1 MFTFYSSV
9 SRLLSRNKTDVVI
22 SKKPCK
28 SVDPTVTEI
37 KNNLDM
43 MFSPY
48 SSRDVIETTNDAGE
62 TIILDYSKHDKTFDH
77 YRPKFFKYK

>member
-22 SKKPCK
+22 SKKPYK

-37 KNNLDM
+37 KNNLE
-43 MFSPY
+43 PNTL
-48 SSRDVIETTNDAGE
+48 I
-62 TIILDYSKHDKTFDH
+62 SKINTKHKQT
-77 YRPKFFKYK
+77 